1 MHLFCAPFASLNT
14 RVQSL
19 SGQSYASV
27 LLVELLTSAA
37 DSTSSNIEKL
47 HPQLIMML
55 TEQPVN
61 AVKTEPEYKCDSN
74 EAYAKLLWS
83 LLTELT
89 KARDQFRY
97 EGAIND
103 ICVLL

>member
-1 MHLFCAPFASLNT
+1 
-14 RVQSL
+14 
-19 SGQSYASV
+19 
-27 LLVELLTSAA
+27 
-37 DSTSSNIEKL
+37 
-47 HPQLIMML
+47 MML

-103 ICVLL
+103 ICVLLWLTQRLPVARCAVTCTVLLTALLLWQERRSAFTIKRSDN